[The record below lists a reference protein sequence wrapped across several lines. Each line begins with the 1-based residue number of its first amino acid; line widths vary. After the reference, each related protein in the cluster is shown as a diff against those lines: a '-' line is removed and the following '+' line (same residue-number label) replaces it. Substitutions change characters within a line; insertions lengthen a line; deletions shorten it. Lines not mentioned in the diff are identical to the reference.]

1 MKVTITVDDGGP
13 EGVSVSTTTDSR
25 VPVSASGSGSGAVSA
40 GAAPLGPDGVV
51 AVTDAVQ
58 TEGVA
63 ARADA
68 ISAGPAPTDGGAR

>member
-13 EGVSVSTTTDSR
+13 EGVSVSTTADSH
-25 VPVSASGSGSGAVSA
+25 VAVGASGSGAVSA